1 MECSCCESSINCIHS
16 GPRCWSSDV
25 KTGFHGPIL
34 ICLFLK
40 ESYDERVHGV
50 ARYTHKLVCVWCGL
64 PGHIIFNSIFML
76 SFPCLS
82 KLYCF
87 VFNFI
92 LPNWGEFVEGV
103 FICDLKYVH
112 RVATLHNLGS
122 IAMHTST
129 CTLVMST
136 VTPCFLYGIMSPCPC
151 SVILF
156 NVMIMLC
163 NSKYSILMHFV
174 HCVHLG

>member
-1 MECSCCESSINCIHS
+1 MGCSWCESSTNCIHS
-16 GPRCWSSDV
+16 GPRCWSSEV

-50 ARYTHKLVCVWCGL
+50 ARYTHKFPWVWCGL
-64 PGHIIFNSIFML
+64 PGHIIFTLILCFNILIVLYVIFD
-76 SFPCLS
+76 
-82 KLYCF
+82 
-87 VFNFI
+87 FI
-92 LPNWGEFVEGV
+92 LSNWGGFPKRI

-136 VTPCFLYGIMSPCPC
+136 VTPCFLYGIVSPCPC

-174 HCVHLG
+174 HCVVLS